1 MIRDWGIP
9 FKPLRRWNCCA
20 WTVGI
25 LAGILYLFVYVNTPL
40 AIMVWQNY
48 DDNLFIRLGEYLAAG
63 HWLGP
68 YSQFTLMKGPGYP
81 AFLAVSYWSGLPIT
95 FTQGLFCCLALAV
108 LSLVSFRATRS
119 RLVALAVF
127 VVPLLNPRVFEV
139 SRILRDCI
147 YFSQSILIIAVVSYC
162 LFLSN
167 GIKTRLVSAI
177 VAGAL
182 FGWFWLTREE
192 GVWLLPAIVVLVFF
206 AFLRK
211 RTHLTTMKW
220 LSPTLVAVG
229 AFISVLALFA
239 MINFFIYGMF
249 VGVDFKERNFQ
260 AALST
265 LESVQI
271 AKPIPYVNVPR
282 AARMQIYAVSPHFA
296 ELRPYLDP
304 IPGPSPWEAGDCPF
318 RPTACGD
325 IGNGFF
331 TWALRDAAA
340 AVGAYKSPKAA
351 SRFFKAISKEIRSAC
366 ARGQLRCVKSF
377 IPYIPRM
384 TSEQISEIPNSVAV
398 LLHEVVRLGV
408 DPGFT
413 HGDITGPGDEF
424 RSALTFLNH
433 PVHYPMSNA
442 RYTDVEVRGWY
453 HNPKAG
459 NEWFSVTVSDQ
470 KDKTLPYSL
479 LRIASPDLVQDQHD
493 QKATH
498 QRFLL
503 RTQCGVGCTL
513 HFTAN
518 DSATRDMVIGD
529 SAALKARFLHVGSSL
544 LALDA
549 VTVKHESTVYD
560 DKRVILA
567 GSIRAVLYRI
577 YRALLPPLLGLG
589 ILSFLVGCYMAV
601 RRCDYPIILA
611 VAAACWV
618 SVLTRSVILVLVDV
632 SSFPAM
638 IAPYLLPI
646 YVLSVV
652 ASILSLSMIWE
663 RQLFPRQ
670 PKTAMQMSDMSCI
683 DGGK

>member
-1 MIRDWGIP
+1 
-9 FKPLRRWNCCA
+9 
-20 WTVGI
+20 
-25 LAGILYLFVYVNTPL
+25 VNTPL
-40 AIMVWQNY
+40 TILVWQNY

-81 AFLAVSYWSGLPIT
+81 AFLALSHWSGLPIT
-95 FTQGLFCCLALAV
+95 FTQGLFCCLALVV
-108 LSLVSFRATRS
+108 LSLVSLRATRS
-119 RLVALAVF
+119 RLVALAIF
-127 VVPLLNPRVFEV
+127 VVPLLDPRIFEV

-167 GIKTRLVSAI
+167 GIRARLVSAI

-192 GVWLLPAIVVLVFF
+192 GVWLLPAMVVLVFF

-229 AFISVLALFA
+229 AFISVLTLFA
-239 MINFFIYGMF
+239 AINFFIYGMF

-260 AALST
+260 AALSA

-271 AKPIPYVNVPR
+271 AKPISYVNVPR

-304 IPGPSPWEAGDCPF
+304 RPGPSPWEAGDCPF

-340 AVGAYKSPKAA
+340 AVGAYKSPKTA
-351 SRFFKAISKEIRSAC
+351 SRFYKAISKEIRSAC
-366 ARGQLRCVKSF
+366 ARRQIRCVKNF

-384 TSEQISEIPNSVAV
+384 TSEQIREIPSSVAV
-398 LLHEVVRLGV
+398 LLHEVVKLGV

-413 HGDITGPGDEF
+413 HIDVTGPDDEF

-433 PVHYPMSNA
+433 PIHYPMSNA
-442 RYTDVEVRGWY
+442 RHTDVEVRGWY

-459 NEWFSVTVSDQ
+459 NEWFSMSVSDQ
-470 KDKTLPYSL
+470 KDKALPYSL
-479 LRIASPDLVQDQHD
+479 SRLASPDLVQDRHD
-493 QKATH
+493 QRASR

-503 RTQCGVGCTL
+503 RTRCDAGCTL

-518 DSATRDMVIGD
+518 DGVTRAVVIGD
-529 SAALKARFLHVGSSL
+529 SAALKTRFLQVGSSL

-549 VTVKHESTVYD
+549 ITVKHESTVYD

-567 GSIRAVLYRI
+567 SRIRAVLYPI
-577 YRALLPPLLGLG
+577 YRVLLPPLLGLG
-589 ILSFLVGCYMAV
+589 VLSFFVGCYRAV
-601 RRCDYPIILA
+601 RRRDYPIILA
-611 VAAACWV
+611 IVAALWV
-618 SVLTRSVILVLVDV
+618 SVLTRSVILVLIDV

-646 YVLSVV
+646 YIFSVV
-652 ASILSLSMIWE
+652 ASILSLCLMWE
-663 RQLFPRQ
+663 RQTFARQ
-670 PKTAMQMSDMSCI
+670 PKTSIQMSDTSCV
-683 DGGK
+683 DGDK